1 MRYNIKVKT
10 QKLKFYILSLLKFL
24 GRCLKIFGGI
34 MKDIKSIVSANLALL
49 RKQKGITQ
57 AEIAEKLNYSDKAIS
72 RWEKGDTLPD
82 LNVLYEICQFYGVTM
97 NDLTSEE
104 CVAPPQDE
112 TKKHQKMYRVWMC
125 CLAASAVWLF
135 ATIWFI
141 YNIVVDENEVLWIA
155 FLWALPFSCGIV
167 MLIGGRS
174 FNWIVHFVLGSV
186 TVWSTLLAT
195 IFHILHFTDMG
206 SKAIWFLLI
215 IGVPLQAMLFLFQRV
230 WKTREIVKTKELEA
244 IENENRTEESAQNSS
259 EQE

>member
-57 AEIAEKLNYSDKAIS
+57 AELAEKLNYSDKAIS

-112 TKKHQKMYRVWMC
+112 TKKHQRMYRIWIC
-125 CLAASAVWLF
+125 ALAGAAVWLF
-135 ATIWFI
+135 AAIWFV
-141 YNIVVDENEVLWIA
+141 YNLVSKDEAFWVA
-155 FLWALPFSCGIV
+155 FLWAIPFSCGVV
-167 MLIGGRS
+167 MMLGRQS
-174 FNWIVHFVLGSV
+174 LNWIVHFVLGSV
-186 TVWSTLLAT
+186 TVWTAILSI
-195 IFHILHFTDMG
+195 IFHVLYYPHMNNPV
-206 SKAIWFLLI
+206 IWFLLI
-215 IGVPLQAMLFLFQRV
+215 LGIPLQAMLFLFQRV
-230 WKTREIVKTKELEA
+230 WKVRKIVKTKELEA